1 MFPILFMSFLYGI
14 VIGSFLNVVIYRIP
28 LNKKLTGR
36 SQCPS
41 CGHKLSPLELVPV
54 FSYLAQKKKCK
65 SCGEKI
71 SPRYMRIEL
80 LTGVL
85 FLIHAIALTYFSKL
99 SLMSPVFYVNLIV
112 GWVTIATLVSITFID
127 IETMEIPDR
136 FHVILIAS
144 SIVLTLVNGESL
156 LRALISGVI
165 IGVPMFI
172 IAFITLGLGL
182 GDVKLLF
189 ASGML
194 LGAYNTNIV
203 LIIASISALIFAM
216 VAKVKKGKEFPFGPH
231 IAIGMYL
238 TLLYVAGT
246 MV

>member
-1 MFPILFMSFLYGI
+1 MFPILFTSFLYGI
-14 VIGSFLNVVIYRIP
+14 IIGSFLNVVIYRIP
-28 LNKKLTGR
+28 LDKKLTGR
-36 SQCPS
+36 SQCPN
-41 CGHKLSPLELVPV
+41 CKHTLSPLELVPV
-54 FSYLAQKKKCK
+54 FSYLAQGKKCK
-65 SCGEKI
+65 NCKKEI

-80 LTGVL
+80 LTGIL
-85 FLIHAIALTYFSKL
+85 FLIHAFVLTYYSKL
-99 SLMSPVFYVNLIV
+99 ILMSPIFYVNLVV
-112 GWVTIATLVSITFID
+112 GWVIISTLVSIAFID
-127 IETMEIPDR
+127 IDTMEIPDR
-136 FHVILIAS
+136 FHVILIVS

-156 LRALISGVI
+156 LSSLISGVI

-172 IAFITLGLGL
+172 VAFVTLGLGL

-203 LIIASISALIFAM
+203 LIIASVSALIFAM
-216 VAKVKKGKEFPFGPH
+216 IAKVKKGIEFPFGPH